1 MEKYSKLNIKNLVD
15 LIIMNNKLGVISP
28 DYWKEDCKYINGSDI
43 I

>member
-28 DYWKEDCKYINGSDI
+28 DY
-43 I
+43 